1 MSKENIEEKYSEK
14 YREKWKKKKEIYWS
28 ITKNRIEYYWRKN
41 IDKKKKKN
49 HWKIEGEKSKKLGKK
64 KI

>member
-41 IDKKKKKN
+41 IDKKKKK
-49 HWKIEGEKSKKLGKK
+49 ITEK
-64 KI
+64 